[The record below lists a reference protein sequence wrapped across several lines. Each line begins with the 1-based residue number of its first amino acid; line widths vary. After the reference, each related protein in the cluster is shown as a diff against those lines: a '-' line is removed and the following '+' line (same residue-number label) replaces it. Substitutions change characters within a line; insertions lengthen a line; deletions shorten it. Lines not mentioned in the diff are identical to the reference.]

1 MTDNHR
7 PIILAGGAG
16 LVGQNLCAKLVECG
30 YNTLVVFD
38 KNPFNLAILQKMHPS
53 IRCIEADLAD
63 PGDWQRDVESASQV
77 IMLQAQIG
85 AKDYEPFQRNNIRA
99 TENVLEAINPESCH
113 LVHISSSVV
122 NSVADDF
129 YTRSKAKQE
138 KIVLDSGI
146 EYCILRPTLMFGW
159 FDRKHFGWLSRFMKK
174 TPLFPIPGDGKYLRQ
189 PLFVG
194 DFCDIIVSAMEKR
207 ISNETYNITGR
218 EKLTYIDIIKTIKK
232 TIKSRTI
239 LLPIPYR
246 LFDTLLRIY
255 GIFDKSPPFT
265 PAQLKALVADDIFDL
280 VDWESI
286 FDVKATPFADAINIT
301 LTDPVYSKVVLK
313 F

>member
-1 MTDNHR
+1 MTDNNR
-7 PIILAGGAG
+7 PVILAGGAG
-16 LVGQNLCAKLVECG
+16 LVGQNLCAKLVARG
-30 YNTLVVFD
+30 YNNLVVFD
-38 KNPFNLAILQKMHPS
+38 KNHYNLAILQKMHPA
-53 IRCIEADLAD
+53 IRCIEADLAE
-63 PGDWQRDVESASQV
+63 PGAWQQDVENASQV

-85 AKDYEPFQRNNIRA
+85 AKEYGPFQRNNILA
-99 TENVLEAINPESCH
+99 TKNVLKAINPQSCH

-129 YTRSKAKQE
+129 YTRSKTEQE
-138 KIVLDSGI
+138 QIVLDSGI
-146 EYCILRPTLMFGW
+146 DCCILRPTLMFGW

-174 TPLFPIPGDGKYLRQ
+174 TPVFPIPGDGEYLRQ

-194 DFCDIIVSAMEKR
+194 DFCDIIISAMEKR
-207 ISNETYNITGR
+207 ISNKAYNITGR
-218 EKLTYIDIIKTIKK
+218 EKISYIDIIRTIKK
-232 TIKSRTI
+232 TIKSHTI

-246 LFDTLLRIY
+246 LFDMLLRIY

-265 PAQLKALVADDIFDL
+265 PAQLKALVTDDIFEL

-286 FDVKATPFADAINIT
+286 FEVEATPFSKAIEIT
-301 LTDPVYSKVVLK
+301 LTDPVYGKVVLK

>member
-1 MTDNHR
+1 MTDKNR

-16 LVGQNLCAKLVECG
+16 LVGQNLCAKLVERD
-30 YNTLVVFD
+30 YNNLVVFD
-38 KNPFNLAILQKMHPS
+38 KNQYNLAILQKMHPS
-53 IRCIEADLAD
+53 IRCIEVDLAE
-63 PGDWQRDVESASQV
+63 PGDWQQDVENASQV

-85 AKDYEPFQRNNIRA
+85 AKDYEPFQRNNILA
-99 TENVLEAINPESCH
+99 TENVLKAINPQSCH

-122 NSVADDF
+122 NSIADDF
-129 YTRSKAKQE
+129 YTRSKTEQE
-138 KIVLDSGI
+138 QIVLDSGI
-146 EYCILRPTLMFGW
+146 DCCILRPTLMFGW

-194 DFCDIIVSAMEKR
+194 DFCDIIVSAMEKKIR
-207 ISNETYNITGR
+207 NQAYNITGR
-218 EKLTYIDIIKTIKK
+218 ETLNYIDIIRAIKK

-265 PAQLKALVADDIFDL
+265 PAQLKALVADDIFEL
-280 VDWESI
+280 VDWESA
-286 FDVKATPFADAINIT
+286 FDVKATPFSKAIDIT